1 MSAMNCLLCDLMSA
15 ILTLRMLFP
24 INGRSEKFDSNVRNE
39 LDWPPWRQV
48 GGTVHH
54 LHLGDDVLYEWGH
67 DKQQ

>member
-39 LDWPPWRQV
+39 LDWEE
-48 GGTVHH
+48 HH